1 MAWTLSNDERAEVR
15 NAFME
20 LDTDK
25 SGTITMY
32 ELKRV
37 LAERVSITDSQVLQI
52 FNALDSNNK
61 EEVNYSDFLAAMMA
75 SRIAMHD
82 DVVVAA
88 FKRFDVDKSGY
99 ITVGDLL
106 QVMGST
112 MGKAEAKQLVEEAD
126 ISADGRI
133 SLDEFVAYVQSSEG
147 DAQMTALEKLV
158 DGEIAL
164 EKADVTPQSPRN
176 PGKQTKQ
183 TKQTSMTSLTP
194 TQQASDRSATA
205 PKSRLCVLL

>member
-1 MAWTLSNDERAEVR
+1 
-15 NAFME
+15 ME
-20 LDTDK
+20 IDKDK
-25 SGTITMY
+25 SGTISMY

-37 LAERVSITDSQVLQI
+37 LAERISITDSQVLQI

-99 ITVGDLL
+99 ITVTDLL

-112 MGKAEAKQLVEEAD
+112 MSKADAQQLVKEAD

-133 SLDEFVAYVQSSEG
+133 SLDEFIAYVQSSEG
-147 DAQMTALEKLV
+147 HAEMTVLEKL
-158 DGEIAL
+158 
-164 EKADVTPQSPRN
+164 
-176 PGKQTKQ
+176 
-183 TKQTSMTSLTP
+183 
-194 TQQASDRSATA
+194 
-205 PKSRLCVLL
+205 